1 MPSKWLAL
9 IYNSNLICNDALRI
23 VAAGWL
29 HPVLVFARAFGAT
42 GAYPRQNGLA
52 LALWEIGKTT
62 LQSTRSTLSH

>member
-1 MPSKWLAL
+1 
-9 IYNSNLICNDALRI
+9 LRI